1 MVLGEMHMKVVQRL
15 VCVVMLVT
23 VLLVGCKNDPVS
35 VFRRARGDPSEYTTP
50 LDAATLEDVCR
61 RFGLEGDRRCELGAT
76 VYAMEFIPEVRGAFV
91 RGVSTRE
98 DVNALLGPYEYHCE
112 PPVYTR
118 RYDHTTYRCFY
129 DLNGDRVFPVAFMF
143 TDKDIVRYI
152 YTPLVDS

>member
-1 MVLGEMHMKVVQRL
+1 MTTLRGLTLVL
-15 VCVVMLVT
+15 VMVT

-61 RFGLEGDRRCELGAT
+61 RFGLKGDGRCEPGAT
-76 VYAMEFIPEVRGAFV
+76 VYAMEFIPEIRAAFV
-91 RGVSTRE
+91 PGVSTRE

-118 RYDHTTYRCFY
+118 RYDHTTYVCDY
-129 DLNGDRVFPVAFMF
+129 DLNGDKVFHVAFMF
-143 TDKDIVRYI
+143 TEDDVVRKI
-152 YTPLVDS
+152 YTSFIDS